1 MFAQTHAAAEAES
14 RNPNTVAVSAQIA
27 TSPILSTVPAMDT
40 HQVCW
45 RSAIP

>member
-27 TSPILSTVPAMDT
+27 TPHILSAVPALDT
-40 HQVCW
+40 HQVHW